1 MLVGSALGLALG
13 GVGGWLLGCGG
24 EASAGPRV
32 EAATAHAR
40 ADEIAKRVAQL
51 EGALA
56 TRERE
61 LADARQRS
69 SELTE
74 RVVRATAELDG
85 ERRSADERV
94 GLLARAEQTLREAFA
109 SVSAEALRANNQSFL
124 QLAKTSLSEFQKQA
138 VVDLDHRQQSI
149 DSLVKPL
156 QVTLGQV
163 DAKLQQVQKE
173 RAGSEARLN
182 EQLQMLAQST
192 SNLER
197 ALQTP
202 HVRGGWGEVQLR
214 RVVELAGMLNH
225 CDFSEK
231 TTAQTGEGRLVP
243 DMVVNLPGGRRIIVD
258 AKVPYVAY
266 RRAVE
271 ATQDDDRVARLKE
284 HAGQVRAHM
293 VELGSRGYWAQFQP
307 APEFVF
313 MFLPGEGYFSA
324 ALQHDPGLIEFGVA
338 QRVIPASPLTLIA
351 LLRAV
356 AYGWQQEQ
364 IARNAEEVS
373 ALGREL
379 YERIFRLAGHLDDLA
394 KGLSRTVDAYNRTV
408 GTIESRV
415 LVTARRF
422 KELGVSAAEPIPEVP
437 TVERRPR
444 PLQAPEMADLFGLP
458 DDTRNDAGDDR
469 D

>member
-1 MLVGSALGLALG
+1 MLVGIALGLALG
-13 GVGGWLLGCGG
+13 GVGGWLLGRGG
-24 EASAGPRV
+24 EAGSGPRAD
-32 EAATAHAR
+32 AAAARAR

-51 EGALA
+51 DAALE
-56 TRERE
+56 TRERD
-61 LADARQRS
+61 LGAARQRS

-74 RVVRATAELDG
+74 RLVRATAELDG
-85 ERRSADERV
+85 ERRSASDRLK
-94 GLLARAEQTLREAFA
+94 LLEQAEQTLREAFA

-124 QLAKTSLSEFQKQA
+124 QLAKASLSEFQKQA
-138 VVDLDHRQQSI
+138 VVDLDHRQRSI

-156 QVTLGQV
+156 HETLGQV
-163 DAKLQQVQKE
+163 DAKLQQVEKE
-173 RAGSEARLN
+173 RASSDARLN
-182 EQLQMLAQST
+182 EQLQTLATST

-214 RVVELAGMLNH
+214 RVVELAGMLDH

-231 TTAQTGEGRLVP
+231 TTAQTVEGRLVP
-243 DMVVNLPGGRRIIVD
+243 DMVVNLPGGRHIIID

-266 RRAVE
+266 RQAVE
-271 ATQDDDRVARLKE
+271 ATGDDERAARLKE
-284 HAGQVRAHM
+284 HAGQVKAHM

-324 ALQHDPGLIEFGVA
+324 ALQHDPGLIEFGVT

-356 AYGWQQEQ
+356 AYGWQQER

-379 YERIFRLAGHLDDLA
+379 YERIWRLAGHLDDLA
-394 KGLSRTVDAYNRTV
+394 KGLTRTVEAYNRTV

-437 TVERRPR
+437 TVERTPR
-444 PLQAPEMADLFGLP
+444 PLQAPEMTDLFGAPDEP
-458 DDTRNDAGDDR
+458 DDEDDR
-469 D
+469 DRD

>member
-1 MLVGSALGLALG
+1 MLVGIALGLALG
-13 GVGGWLLGCGG
+13 GVGGWLLGRGG
-24 EASAGPRV
+24 EAGMV
-32 EAATAHAR
+32 AAAARAR

-51 EGALA
+51 DAALE
-56 TRERE
+56 TRERD
-61 LADARQRS
+61 LGDARQRS

-74 RVVRATAELDG
+74 RLVRATAELDG
-85 ERRSADERV
+85 ERRSANDRLK
-94 GLLARAEQTLREAFA
+94 LLEQAEQTLREAFA

-124 QLAKTSLSEFQKQA
+124 QLAKASLSEFQKQA
-138 VVDLDHRQQSI
+138 VVDLDHRQRSI

-156 QVTLGQV
+156 HETLGQV
-163 DAKLQQVQKE
+163 DAKLQQVEKE
-173 RAGSEARLN
+173 RASSDARLN
-182 EQLQMLAQST
+182 EQLQTLATST

-214 RVVELAGMLNH
+214 RVVELAGMLDH

-231 TTAQTGEGRLVP
+231 TTAQTVEGRLVP
-243 DMVVNLPGGRRIIVD
+243 DMVVNLPGGRHIIID

-266 RRAVE
+266 RQAVE
-271 ATQDDDRVARLKE
+271 ATGDDERAARLKE
-284 HAGQVRAHM
+284 HAGQVKAHM

-307 APEFVF
+307 TPEFVF

-324 ALQHDPGLIEFGVA
+324 ALQHDPGLIEFGVT

-356 AYGWQQEQ
+356 AYGWQQER

-379 YERIFRLAGHLDDLA
+379 YERIWRLAGHLDDLA
-394 KGLSRTVDAYNRTV
+394 KGLTRTVEAYNRTV

-437 TVERRPR
+437 TVERTPR
-444 PLQAPEMADLFGLP
+444 PLQAPEMADLFGAPDEP
-458 DDTRNDAGDDR
+458 DDEDDR
-469 D
+469 DRD

>member
-1 MLVGSALGLALG
+1 MLVGIALGLALG
-13 GVGGWLLGCGG
+13 GVGGWLLGRGG
-24 EASAGPRV
+24 EAGSGPRAD
-32 EAATAHAR
+32 AAAARAR

-51 EGALA
+51 DAALE
-56 TRERE
+56 TRERD
-61 LADARQRS
+61 LGDARQRS

-74 RVVRATAELDG
+74 RLVRATAELDG
-85 ERRSADERV
+85 ERRSASDRLK
-94 GLLARAEQTLREAFA
+94 LLEQAEQTLREAFA

-124 QLAKTSLSEFQKQA
+124 QLAKASLSEFQKQA
-138 VVDLDHRQQSI
+138 VVDLDHRQRSI

-156 QVTLGQV
+156 HETLGQV
-163 DAKLQQVQKE
+163 DAKLQQVEKE
-173 RAGSEARLN
+173 RASSDARLN
-182 EQLQMLAQST
+182 EQLQTLATST

-214 RVVELAGMLNH
+214 RVVELAGMLDH

-231 TTAQTGEGRLVP
+231 TTAQTVEGRLVP
-243 DMVVNLPGGRRIIVD
+243 DMVVNLPGGRHIIID

-266 RRAVE
+266 RQAVE
-271 ATQDDDRVARLKE
+271 ATGDDERAARLKE
-284 HAGQVRAHM
+284 HAGQVKAHM

-324 ALQHDPGLIEFGVA
+324 ALQHDPGLIEFGVT

-356 AYGWQQEQ
+356 AYGWQQER

-379 YERIFRLAGHLDDLA
+379 YERIWRLAGHLDDLA
-394 KGLSRTVDAYNRTV
+394 KGLTRTVEAYNRTV

-437 TVERRPR
+437 TVERTPR
-444 PLQAPEMADLFGLP
+444 PLQAPEMTDLFGAPDEP
-458 DDTRNDAGDDR
+458 DDEDDR
-469 D
+469 DRD

>member
-1 MLVGSALGLALG
+1 MLVGVALGLALG
-13 GVGGWLLGCGG
+13 GVGGWLLGRVG
-24 EASAGPRV
+24 EAGAGPRV
-32 EAATAHAR
+32 EAAAALAR
-40 ADEIAKRVAQL
+40 ADEIGKRVAQL
-51 EGALA
+51 DAALE
-56 TRERE
+56 TRERD

-69 SELTE
+69 GELTE
-74 RVVRATAELDG
+74 RLVRATAELDS
-85 ERRSADERV
+85 ERRSAHDRLR
-94 GLLARAEQTLREAFA
+94 LLEQAEQTLREAFA

-124 QLAKTSLSEFQKQA
+124 QLAKASLSEFQKQA
-138 VVDLDHRQQSI
+138 AVDLDHRQRSI
-149 DSLVKPL
+149 DNLVKPL
-156 QVTLGQV
+156 RETLGQV
-163 DAKLQQVQKE
+163 DAKLQQVEKE
-173 RAGSEARLN
+173 RARSDSRLS
-182 EQLQMLAQST
+182 EQLQTLATST

-231 TTAQTGEGRLVP
+231 TTAQTEEGRLVP
-243 DMVVNLPGGRRIIVD
+243 DMVVNLPGGRRIIID

-266 RRAVE
+266 RQAVE
-271 ATQDDDRVARLKE
+271 ATGDDERRARLKE
-284 HAGQVRAHM
+284 HAGQVKAHM

-324 ALQHDPGLIEFGVA
+324 ALQHDPGLIEFGVT

-356 AYGWQQEQ
+356 AYGWQQER
-364 IARNAEEVS
+364 ITRNAAEVS

-379 YERIFRLAGHLDDLA
+379 YERIWRLAGHLDDLA
-394 KGLSRTVDAYNRTV
+394 KGLTRTVEAYNRTV

-422 KELGVSAAEPIPEVP
+422 KELGVSAADPIPEVI
-437 TVERRPR
+437 TVEKTPR
-444 PLQAPEMADLFGLP
+444 PLQAPEMADLFGGP
-458 DDTRNDAGDDR
+458 DGPKDEDDR
-469 D
+469 DP

>member
-1 MLVGSALGLALG
+1 MLVGIALGLALG
-13 GVGGWLLGCGG
+13 GVGGWLLGRGG
-24 EASAGPRV
+24 EAGSGPRAD
-32 EAATAHAR
+32 AAAARAR

-51 EGALA
+51 DAALE
-56 TRERE
+56 TRERD
-61 LADARQRS
+61 LGDARQRS

-74 RVVRATAELDG
+74 RLVRATAELDG
-85 ERRSADERV
+85 ERRSASDRLK
-94 GLLARAEQTLREAFA
+94 LLEQAEQTLREAFA

-124 QLAKTSLSEFQKQA
+124 QLAKASLSEFQKQA
-138 VVDLDHRQQSI
+138 VVDLDHRQRSI

-156 QVTLGQV
+156 HETLGQV
-163 DAKLQQVQKE
+163 DAKLQQVEKE
-173 RAGSEARLN
+173 RASSDARLR
-182 EQLQMLAQST
+182 EQLQTLATST

-214 RVVELAGMLNH
+214 RVVELAGMLDH

-231 TTAQTGEGRLVP
+231 TTAQTVEGRLVP
-243 DMVVNLPGGRRIIVD
+243 DMVVNLPGGRHIIID

-266 RRAVE
+266 RQAVE
-271 ATQDDDRVARLKE
+271 ATGDDERAARLKE
-284 HAGQVRAHM
+284 HAGQVKAHM

-324 ALQHDPGLIEFGVA
+324 ALQHDPGLIEFGVT

-356 AYGWQQEQ
+356 AYGWQQER

-379 YERIFRLAGHLDDLA
+379 YERIWRLAGHLDDLA
-394 KGLSRTVDAYNRTV
+394 KGLTRTVEAYNRTV

-437 TVERRPR
+437 TVERTPR
-444 PLQAPEMADLFGLP
+444 PLQAPEMADLFGAPDEP
-458 DDTRNDAGDDR
+458 DDEDDR
-469 D
+469 DRD

>member
-1 MLVGSALGLALG
+1 MLVGIALGLALG
-13 GVGGWLLGCGG
+13 GVGGWLVGRVG
-24 EASAGPRV
+24 EAGAGPRA
-32 EAATAHAR
+32 EAAAACAR
-40 ADEIAKRVAQL
+40 ADEIAKRVVQL
-51 EGALA
+51 DAA
-56 TRERE
+56 IDTHERD

-69 SELTE
+69 NELTE
-74 RVVRATAELDG
+74 RLVRATAELDG
-85 ERRSADERV
+85 ERRSANDRLR
-94 GLLARAEQTLREAFA
+94 LLEQAEQTLREAFA

-124 QLAKTSLSEFQKQA
+124 QLAKASLSEFQKQA
-138 VVDLDHRQQSI
+138 VVDLDHRQRSI

-156 QVTLGQV
+156 HDTLGQV
-163 DAKLQQVQKE
+163 DAKLQQVEKE
-173 RAGSEARLN
+173 RASSDARLN
-182 EQLQMLAQST
+182 EQLLTLATST

-214 RVVELAGMLNH
+214 RVVELAGMLDH

-231 TTAQTGEGRLVP
+231 TTAQTAEGRLVP

-266 RRAVE
+266 RQAVE
-271 ATQDDDRVARLKE
+271 ATGDDERLARLKE
-284 HAGQVRAHM
+284 HAGQVKAHM

-324 ALQHDPGLIEFGVA
+324 ALQHDPGLIEFGVI

-356 AYGWQQEQ
+356 AYGWQQER

-379 YERIFRLAGHLDDLA
+379 YERIWRLAGHLDDLA
-394 KGLSRTVDAYNRTV
+394 KGLTRTVEAYNRTV

-422 KELGVSAAEPIPEVP
+422 KELGVSAAEPIPEIT
-437 TVERRPR
+437 TVERTPR
-444 PLQAPEMADLFGLP
+444 PLQAPEMADLFGGQ
-458 DDTRNDAGDDR
+458 DGTVGDDE
-469 D
+469 DAE

>member
-1 MLVGSALGLALG
+1 MLVGIALGLALG
-13 GVGGWLLGCGG
+13 GMGGWLLGRVG
-24 EASAGPRV
+24 EAGAGPRV
-32 EAATAHAR
+32 EAAAARAR

-51 EGALA
+51 DAALE
-56 TRERE
+56 TRERDLGE
-61 LADARQRS
+61 ARRRS

-74 RVVRATAELDG
+74 RLVRAMAELDG
-85 ERRSADERV
+85 ERRSASDRLK
-94 GLLARAEQTLREAFA
+94 LLEQAEQTLREAFA

-124 QLAKTSLSEFQKQA
+124 QLAKASLSEFQKQA
-138 VVDLDHRQQSI
+138 VVDLDHRQRSI

-156 QVTLGQV
+156 HETLGQV
-163 DAKLQQVQKE
+163 DAKLQQVEKD
-173 RAGSEARLN
+173 RASSDARLN
-182 EQLQMLAQST
+182 EQLQTLATST

-231 TTAQTGEGRLVP
+231 TTAQTADGRLVP
-243 DMVVNLPGGRRIIVD
+243 DMVVNLPGGRHIIID
-258 AKVPYVAY
+258 AKVPCVAY
-266 RRAVE
+266 RQAVE
-271 ATQDDDRVARLKE
+271 ATGDDERAARLKE
-284 HAGQVRAHM
+284 HAGQVKAHM

-324 ALQHDPGLIEFGVA
+324 ALQHDPGLIEFGVT

-356 AYGWQQEQ
+356 AYGWQQER

-379 YERIFRLAGHLDDLA
+379 YERIWRLAGHLDDLA
-394 KGLSRTVDAYNRTV
+394 KGLTRTVEAYNRTV

-422 KELGVSAAEPIPEVP
+422 KELGVSAAEPIPEVT
-437 TVERRPR
+437 TVERTPR
-444 PLQAPEMADLFGLP
+444 PLQAPEMADLFGGSDGP
-458 DDTRNDAGDDR
+458 EDEDEDDR